1 MTINQ
6 ISIFLENKFGKL
18 NEIFSI
24 LNKENIRI
32 IAATVADTSDY
43 GILRVMTSDQPK
55 AYALLKEKQV
65 SANLSE
71 VIAIETEPVIGKFAE
86 TIEYFTKA
94 GIEIEYMYCFSINH
108 KSILVLRTKNLEVA
122 FDVIRK
128 NNLNYMREGEFSNLC
143 N

>member
-6 ISIFLENKFGKL
+6 ISIFLENKFGTL

-24 LNKENIRI
+24 LSKENIRI

-43 GILRVMTSDQPK
+43 GILRVITSNQPK

-71 VIAIETEPVIGKFAE
+71 VIAIETDAVIGKFSE

-108 KSILVLRTKNLEVA
+108 RAMLVLRTKNLETA

-128 NNLNYMREGEFSNLC
+128 NKLNYMLETEFMKL
-143 N
+143 

>member
-24 LNKENIRI
+24 LNKANIQI

-43 GILRVMTSDQPK
+43 GILRIMTSDQQK
-55 AYALLKEKQV
+55 ACSLLKEKQV

-71 VIAIETEPVIGKFAE
+71 VIAIETEPVVGKFAE
-86 TIEYFTKA
+86 TIEHFTKA
-94 GIEIEYMYCFSINH
+94 GIEIEYMYCFSINN
-108 KSILVLRTKNLEVA
+108 KSILVLRTKNLEA
-122 FDVIRK
+122 ATEVIRENK
-128 NNLNYMREGEFSNLC
+128 LNYMREGDFSNLC
-143 N
+143 G

>member
-18 NEIFSI
+18 NEILSI

-43 GILRVMTSDQPK
+43 GILRIITSDQQK
-55 AYALLKEKQV
+55 AYNLLQEKHV

-71 VIAIETEPVIGKFAE
+71 VIAIETDPVIGKFAE
-86 TIEYFTKA
+86 TIELFTQA
-94 GIEIEYMYCFSINH
+94 GISIEYMYCFSINR
-108 KSILVLRTKNLEVA
+108 KAMLVLCTRNLETA
-122 FDVIRK
+122 FEVIRG
-128 NNLNYMREGEFSNLC
+128 NGLNCIRESELAEF
-143 N
+143 

>member
-18 NEIFSI
+18 NEILSI
-24 LNKENIRI
+24 LSKENIRI

-43 GILRVMTSDQPK
+43 GILRIITSDQQK
-55 AYALLKEKQV
+55 VYTLLKEKKV

-71 VIAIETEPVIGKFAE
+71 VIAIEIDPVIGKYAE
-86 TIEYFTKA
+86 TIEHFTKA
-94 GIEIEYMYCFSINH
+94 GIDIEYMYCFSINH
-108 KSILVLRTKNLEVA
+108 KAMLVLRTKNLETA

-128 NNLNYMREGEFSNLC
+128 NNLHYMQESELMNL
-143 N
+143 